1 VTLVVAEDAEPADAE
16 LFGLLEQMRLV
27 ELLVRTGLGQR
38 RRGAR
43 DERQMGE
50 SNLTPGHRLRALRHV
65 SELLTNR
72 NPIRGRAATHVALMP
87 DPMNRG
93 DGAVEVVLIGGRK
106 RSRHL
111 GELQLEQVH
120 ASSKLCEIRRQ
131 LVSLLARRLSAKAL
145 DARHESKDKR

>member
-1 VTLVVAEDAEPADAE
+1 
-16 LFGLLEQMRLV
+16 
-27 ELLVRTGLGQR
+27 
-38 RRGAR
+38 
-43 DERQMGE
+43 MGE

-93 DGAVEVVLIGGRK
+93 DGAIQVVLVSHRE
-106 RSRHL
+106 RSGHL
-111 GELQLEQVH
+111 GELQFEQVD
-120 ASSKLCEIRRQ
+120 ASSKRCEIRRQ

-145 DARHESKDKR
+145 DTRHESKNKG